1 MLRLLGRVVDVKRE
15 ELPALGWTWLYF
27 YAVLASYYV
36 IRPIATRPAWP
47 AAWTTCRG
55 CGRHAHRR
63 LAVEPGLCRARRPLP
78 ARQIRLVVLPVFCA
92 EFDHVLLRADG
103 SSGAENI
110 WLGRV
115 FYVWTAVFNLFVPS
129 VFWAFMTDIFT
140 REQAKRLFGII
151 SAAGTLGAMTGSILT
166 ATLAEHIPPIYLL
179 FCSAALIELAVLAVR
194 RLSTLTE
201 SLRQVRA
208 VASNEQIIGGSVI
221 AGIRNALKSPYL
233 LGISSYMLMF
243 TILSTVLYFQQAG
256 IVDRTFSDRGAR
268 TVFFA
273 RVDLLTNALAFV
285 LQIFAFGNLVK
296 FIGVTLTLA
305 VLPAVSAA
313 GFGLLGIYPTVAAVV
328 VFQAVRRAGNFA
340 VARPTREVLFT
351 VLPRE
356 DRYKTKN
363 FIDTFVYR
371 LGDQIGAWSQA
382 ALGAAGMGLV
392 GMAWLACRCRSSGS
406 STGCGWDAGRRSWPP
421 PCRRCRCRRRDRA
434 RRICS
439 RAAVG
444 VHLRRLP
451 GRVRRPAAT

>member
-1 MLRLLGRVVDVKRE
+1 MLRLLSRVVHVERE

-36 IRPIATRPAWP
+36 IRPIRDEAGVAGGVDNLPWLWTGTLIAVSISNPAF
-47 AAWTTCRG
+47 AALV
-55 CGRHAHRR
+55 AR
-63 LAVEPGLCRARRPLP
+63 LPRVKFVSWSYRFFALNL
-78 ARQIRLVVLPVFCA
+78 IVF
-92 EFDHVLLRADG
+92 FFLLRA

-140 REQAKRLFGII
+140 RDQAKRLFGII

-166 ATLAEHIPPIYLL
+166 ATLAEHIPPVYLL
-179 FCSAALIELAVLAVR
+179 FFSAALIELSVVAVR
-194 RLSTLTE
+194 RLAKLTE
-201 SLRQVRA
+201 RLREIRA
-208 VASNEQIIGGSVI
+208 AASNEQIIGGSVV
-221 AGIRNALKSPYL
+221 AGIRNALRSPYL
-233 LGISSYMLMF
+233 IGISFYMLMF

-273 RVDLLTNALAFV
+273 RVDLMTNALAFV
-285 LQIFAFGNLVK
+285 LQLFAFGNLVK

-305 VLPAVSAA
+305 VVPAVSAA
-313 GFGLLGIYPTVAAVV
+313 GFALLGVYPTVAAVV
-328 VFQAVRRAGNFA
+328 VFQAVRRASNFA

-392 GMAWLACRCRSSGS
+392 GMAWLAVPVSILWLLNGL
-406 STGCGWDAGRRSWPP
+406 WLGRRQEKLAAAAAPP
-421 PCRRCRCRRRDRA
+421 SP
-434 RRICS
+434 
-439 RAAVG
+439 
-444 VHLRRLP
+444 L
-451 GRVRRPAAT
+451 PAAAPATDAFVAART